1 MIFTQIPRKN
11 IFKNLHSKTN
21 HIIINTM
28 LKKNKPQVLFF
39 ILLNLFF
46 SITLF
51 AQKSVYAGIEIGR
64 RAIKVSVIDVNNI
77 KKADYKILS
86 FWTDRI
92 PFADHIGATGELTA
106 EDINKTSVIVV
117 DQLKK
122 IRAEY
127 KMLDENIFIVAAPV
141 FSNAR
146 NLDVLKKK
154 ISSLTNKELEVLEVN
169 EEAKTLVKG
178 AIPPVD
184 YANAFLLDIGAQTTK
199 GGYIDELKDNKLE
212 FIPLELDFGTMT
224 LTDAVEKTV
233 VNKSQIN
240 DMSTYQEKSF
250 DYNPIL
256 RKKTQA
262 MFDANPLLTKKDKL
276 YLSGGAVWAFSTL
289 YFDENVK
296 DHYIALTLQDVID
309 YDAILKNNF
318 GKFTN
323 LAKTNKEAARVL
335 NTYDQKYLIS
345 ANNILVTC
353 LESIPNAATKK
364 IYFVK
369 DGQVTWLMSYIADRS
384 KKINTNF

>member
-1 MIFTQIPRKN
+1 
-11 IFKNLHSKTN
+11 
-21 HIIINTM
+21 M
-28 LKKNKPQVLFF
+28 LTKNKPQILFF
-39 ILLNLFF
+39 LLLSLFF
-46 SITLF
+46 SVNSF

-92 PFADHIGATGELTA
+92 NFAEHIATNGELTQD
-106 EDINKTSVIVV
+106 DINKISITVV

-122 IRAEY
+122 IRAEH
-127 KMLDENIFIVAAPV
+127 KMQEENIFIVAAPV
-141 FSNAR
+141 FASAR
-146 NLDVLKKK
+146 NIDVLRTK
-154 ISSLTNKELEVLEVN
+154 INSLTSKELEVLDVN

-184 YANAFLLDIGAQTTK
+184 FANAFLLDIGAQTTK

-212 FIPLELDFGTMT
+212 FIPLELNFGTMT

-233 VNKSQIN
+233 VNKSQVN

-250 DYNPIL
+250 DYNVIL
-256 RKKTQA
+256 RKKTKEL
-262 MFDANPLLTKKDKL
+262 FDANPPLAKKDKL

-289 YFDENVK
+289 FYDENVK
-296 DHYIALTLQDVID
+296 DHYITLTLQDVID

-318 GKFTN
+318 GKFTT

-335 NTYDQKYLIS
+335 STYDQKYLIS

-353 LESIPNAATKK
+353 LESIPDLATKK

-369 DGQVTWLMSYIADRS
+369 EGQVIWLISYIADRS

>member
-1 MIFTQIPRKN
+1 
-11 IFKNLHSKTN
+11 
-21 HIIINTM
+21 M

-46 SITLF
+46 TLNSF
-51 AQKSVYAGIEIGR
+51 AQKSIYAGIEIGR
-64 RAIKVSVIDVNNI
+64 RAIKVSVVDVNNI

-86 FWTDRI
+86 FWTERI
-92 PFADHIGATGELTA
+92 PFADHIGASGKLTP
-106 EDINKTSVIVV
+106 EDINKTSLTIV

-122 IRAEY
+122 IKADY

-141 FSNAR
+141 FASASNF
-146 NLDVLKKK
+146 DVLKSK
-154 ISSLTNKELEVLEVN
+154 ITSLTNKELEILDGN

-233 VNKSQIN
+233 TNKSQLN

-250 DYNPIL
+250 DFNPKL
-256 RKKTQA
+256 RKKTKEL
-262 MFDANPLLTKKDKL
+262 FDANPLLMKKDKL

-289 YFDENVK
+289 YYDENVK
-296 DHYIALTLQDVID
+296 DHYIPLTLQDVID

-323 LAKTNKEAARVL
+323 LAKTNKEMARVL
-335 NTYDQKYLIS
+335 STYDQKYLIS

-353 LESIPNAATKK
+353 LESIPNLETKK

-369 DGQVTWLMSYIADRS
+369 EGQVTWLISYIADRS
-384 KKINTNF
+384 KKVNTNF

>member
-1 MIFTQIPRKN
+1 MLKNNKTQI
-11 IFKNLHSKTN
+11 FL
-21 HIIINTM
+21 
-28 LKKNKPQVLFF
+28 F
-39 ILLNLFF
+39 ILFNLFF
-46 SITLF
+46 SVNSF
-51 AQKSVYAGIEIGR
+51 SQKSIYAGIEIGR
-64 RAIKVSVIDVNNI
+64 RAIKVSVLDVSNI

-86 FWTDRI
+86 FWTERI
-92 PFADHIGATGELTA
+92 PFADHIAANGELTP
-106 EDINKTSVIVV
+106 EDITKTSVTVV

-127 KMLDENIFIVAAPV
+127 RIQEENIFIVAAPV
-141 FSNAR
+141 FSSAR
-146 NLDVLKKK
+146 N
-154 ISSLTNKELEVLEVN
+154 IETLTNKIATLTSKSVDILNVN

-184 YANAFLLDIGAQTTK
+184 YATAFLLDIGAQTTK

-212 FIPLELDFGTMT
+212 FIPLELNFGTMT

-250 DYNPIL
+250 DYNVIL
-256 RKKTQA
+256 RKKTKEL
-262 MFDANPLLTKKDKL
+262 FDANPPLAKKDKL

-289 YFDENVK
+289 FYDENVK
-296 DHYIALTLQDVID
+296 DHYITLTLQDVID

-318 GKFTN
+318 NKYTN
-323 LAKTNKEAARVL
+323 LGKTNKEAARVL
-335 NTYDQKYLIS
+335 STYDQKYLIS

-353 LESIPNAATKK
+353 LESIPDLATKK

-369 DGQVTWLMSYIADRS
+369 DGQVTWLISYIADRS
-384 KKINTNF
+384 KKVNTNF

>member
-1 MIFTQIPRKN
+1 
-11 IFKNLHSKTN
+11 
-21 HIIINTM
+21 M

-46 SITLF
+46 TPNLF
-51 AQKSVYAGIEIGR
+51 SQKSIYAGIEIGR
-64 RAIKVSVIDVNNI
+64 RAIKVSVLDVSNI

-86 FWTDRI
+86 FWTERI
-92 PFADHIGATGELTA
+92 PFADHIAASGELTQD
-106 EDINKTSVIVV
+106 DITKTSVIVV

-127 KMLDENIFIVAAPV
+127 KIHEENIFIVAAPV
-141 FSNAR
+141 FQSAR
-146 NLDVLKKK
+146 NIDVLKNK
-154 ISSLTNKELEVLEVN
+154 IFSLNNKELEVLDAN

-212 FIPLELDFGTMT
+212 FIPLALDFGTMT

-233 VNKSQIN
+233 VNKSQVN

-250 DYNPIL
+250 DFNPIL
-256 RKKTQA
+256 RKKTKE
-262 MFDANPLLTKKDKL
+262 MFDANPPLEKKDKL

-289 YFDENVK
+289 YYNENVK
-296 DHYIALTLQDVID
+296 EHYITLSLQDVID
-309 YDAILKNNF
+309 YDAVLKNNF
-318 GKFTN
+318 SKFTN

-335 NTYDQKYLIS
+335 STYDQKYLIS

-353 LESIPNAATKK
+353 LESIPNLAAKK

-369 DGQVTWLMSYIADRS
+369 EGQVTWLISYIADRS
-384 KKINTNF
+384 KKVNTNF

>member
-1 MIFTQIPRKN
+1 MF
-11 IFKNLHSKTN
+11 
-21 HIIINTM
+21 
-28 LKKNKPQVLFF
+28 KKNKSQILFF

-46 SITLF
+46 SINSF
-51 AQKSVYAGIEIGR
+51 SQKSIYAGIEIGR

-77 KKADYKILS
+77 KKADYKILY
-86 FWTDRI
+86 FATERI
-92 PFADHIGATGELTA
+92 SFADHIASYGELPQ
-106 EDINKTSVIVV
+106 EDINKTAITVV

-122 IRAEY
+122 IRTDY
-127 KMLDENIFIVAAPV
+127 KLLEENIFIVAAPV
-141 FSNAR
+141 FTSAR
-146 NLDVLKKK
+146 NIDVLRNK
-154 ISSLTNKELEVLEVN
+154 ITSLTNKDLEILNVN

-212 FIPLELDFGTMT
+212 FIPLALDFGTMT

-233 VNKSQIN
+233 VNKSQVI

-250 DYNPIL
+250 DFNPVL
-256 RKKTQA
+256 RKKTKE
-262 MFDANPLLTKKDKL
+262 MFAANPPLEKKDKL

-289 YFDENVK
+289 YYNENVK
-296 DHYIALTLQDVID
+296 EHYVTLSLQDVID

-318 GKFTN
+318 TKFTT

-335 NTYDQKYLIS
+335 STYDQKYLIS

-353 LESIPNAATKK
+353 LESIPNLESKK

-369 DGQVTWLMSYIADRS
+369 EGQVIWLISYIADRS
-384 KKINTNF
+384 KKVNTNF

>member
-1 MIFTQIPRKN
+1 MI
-11 IFKNLHSKTN
+11 
-21 HIIINTM
+21 
-28 LKKNKPQVLFF
+28 KKNKPQVLFF
-39 ILLNLFF
+39 ILFNLFF
-46 SITLF
+46 TLNSF
-51 AQKSVYAGIEIGR
+51 AQKSIYAGIEIGR
-64 RAIKVSVIDVNNI
+64 RAIKVSVIDVSNI

-86 FWTDRI
+86 FWTERI
-92 PFADHIGATGELTA
+92 PFADHIGANGQLTP
-106 EDINKTSVIVV
+106 EDISKTSITVV

-122 IRAEY
+122 IRTDY

-141 FSNAR
+141 FASATNV
-146 NLDVLKKK
+146 DVLKNK
-154 ISSLTNKELEVLEVN
+154 IATLTNKELEILDVN

-212 FIPLELDFGTMT
+212 FIPLELNFGTMT

-233 VNKSQIN
+233 VNKSQAN
-240 DMSTYQEKSF
+240 DMSAYQEKSF
-250 DYNPIL
+250 DYNTIL
-256 RKKTQA
+256 RKKTQELFA
-262 MFDANPLLTKKDKL
+262 ANPLLMKKDKL

-289 YFDENVK
+289 YYDENVK
-296 DHYIALTLQDVID
+296 DHYIPLTLQDAVD

-345 ANNILVTC
+345 ANNILIAC
-353 LESIPNAATKK
+353 LESIPNLATKK
-364 IYFVK
+364 VYFVK
-369 DGQVTWLMSYIADRS
+369 EGQVTWLISYIAERS